1 VGSVLRL
8 VLHGD
13 TGPGEL
19 NACIAPPAV
28 AEGLRRVEYVEPADG
43 GKVFA
48 SRFDAAQV
56 HAKDLSNP
64 GSFAPAA
71 TDTAVLTVVEAAA
84 EVPEHGGDHGRAAA
98 PGNEANGLAR
108 DRHTPGVIGQ
118 NGVHGVKA
126 REIVV
131 ASQVCDGGGK
141 GELGA

>member
-1 VGSVLRL
+1 MGGGVGSVLRL

-64 GSFAPAA
+64 GSFAPAT

-84 EVPEHGGDHGRAAA
+84 EMPDHGRAAA

-118 NGVHGVKA
+118 NGVHSVKA

-131 ASQVCDGGGK
+131 ASQVCGRGGK
-141 GELGA
+141 